1 MFGLGSNMWVL
12 FVWRSQS
19 YCCVANYGR
28 QRQQMRVKGGH
39 GFDASGDRR
48 VAQPPSS
55 LRDCLGVTR
64 FYLAIGHGGIP
75 DAPMKDEGKAGA
87 PLGWGHL
94 LLGRQGEGT
103 PTSRPKNITAVI
115 IPLQSFSLSRRVEFS
130 QRLTGQSYCLMF

>member
-1 MFGLGSNMWVL
+1 
-12 FVWRSQS
+12 
-19 YCCVANYGR
+19 
-28 QRQQMRVKGGH
+28 MRVKGGH

-87 PLGWGHL
+87 PIGWGHL

-103 PTSRPKNITAVI
+103 PTSRPKNITAVT
-115 IPLQSFSLSRRVEFS
+115 IPLQSFFIAELPRISPATYGAML
-130 QRLTGQSYCLMF
+130 LMMF